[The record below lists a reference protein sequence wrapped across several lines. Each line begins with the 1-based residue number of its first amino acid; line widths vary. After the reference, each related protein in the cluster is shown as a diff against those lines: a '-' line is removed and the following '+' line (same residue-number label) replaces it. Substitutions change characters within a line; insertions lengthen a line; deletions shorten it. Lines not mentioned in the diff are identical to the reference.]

1 MQIQRLM
8 ERDSCTLEQAQ
19 AKVSSQMPLEE
30 KRKLTTNYID
40 NDGSRDA
47 TVAQVKGQP
56 QYVSCISCQYTVA
69 KPLYNSTIVAAH
81 HTL

>member
-1 MQIQRLM
+1 MVQIQRLM
-8 ERDSCTLEQAQ
+8 KRDSCTLEQAQ

-47 TVAQVKGQP
+47 TVEQVKYRP
-56 QYVSCISCQYTVA
+56 KSIMYVSCQ
-69 KPLYNSTIVAAH
+69 
-81 HTL
+81 